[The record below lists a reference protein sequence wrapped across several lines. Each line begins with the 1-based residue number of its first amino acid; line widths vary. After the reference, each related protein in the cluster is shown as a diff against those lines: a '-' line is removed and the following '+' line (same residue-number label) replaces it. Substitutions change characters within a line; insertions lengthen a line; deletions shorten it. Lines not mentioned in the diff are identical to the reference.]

1 MTLLSEVHARSNL
14 TISAFTLLDL
24 DSFEQRIDAVQRL
37 WRSTEE
43 SVGMFFFLQLNL
55 CILQL
60 FDLDR
65 TRHIQW
71 LSCNNRST
79 RLSVE
84 SHRRCT
90 GGHWAF
96 A

>member
-43 SVGMFFFLQLNL
+43 SVV
-55 CILQL
+55 
-60 FDLDR
+60 
-65 TRHIQW
+65 HVP
-71 LSCNNRST
+71 ST
-79 RLSVE
+79 T
-84 SHRRCT
+84 H
-90 GGHWAF
+90 F
-96 A
+96 AVI